1 MHKEYVLT
9 PGIPLVIQLLGV
21 KTHDSRSYLLPQVA
35 SHLLTAFNDTNP
47 HFISSIM
54 QHLQMSLAATHSSVL
69 PSQTRQ
75 VLQEFF
81 LWLVYVHFVH
91 FG

>member
-21 KTHDSRSYLLPQVA
+21 KTHDSRSYLLPKVA

-54 QHLQMSLAATHSSVL
+54 QHLQMSLAATHS
-69 PSQTRQ
+69 
-75 VLQEFF
+75 EFSPRRRDKSF
-81 LWLVYVHFVH
+81 KSSFY
-91 FG
+91 G